1 MKLEINQLSKAFGA
15 QRVLCDVGIAIEGH
29 AIVLIGPSGGGKS
42 TLLRVIAGLEYPDSG
57 DVRLDGESLRF
68 DEQSLRIHRRRVGV
82 VFQSANLFPHLSALA
97 NITLPLTRVFGQS
110 NEEARETAMQ
120 LLRRFEL
127 GDHAG
132 KRPAQ
137 LSGGQRQRVA
147 IVRAVAIRPK
157 FLLFDEPTS
166 ALDPEMTSE
175 VLDMISELR
184 AEGRDLLLVTHH
196 LAFARKVADQIAF
209 LASGQILDHAPNA
222 EFFTSPRAP
231 AVQQFL
237 DRVLKY

>member
-15 QRVLCDVGIAIEGH
+15 QRVFCDVGIAIEGH

>member
-1 MKLEINQLSKAFGA
+1 MKLEINQLSKTFGA